1 MAIFFVLGIG
11 YSLVVPP
18 FETPDELF
26 HYGFAHYVA
35 ETGRLPVQD
44 PPRRDR
50 GRRRAARRRSITCS
64 PAG

>member
-1 MAIFFVLGIG
+1 MTRERALVGVAVAIFLVLGVG

-44 PPRRDR
+44 P
-50 GRRRAARRRSITCS
+50 AATG
-64 PAG
+64 PWAQ